1 MNLCIAVIL
10 SAFLSTSFAQT
21 MEDMEESTSETTV
34 TTKEVKPAPK
44 MPKMMRTTKTVKKVK
59 TVEMMKPAS
68 ICEDTDGKRL
78 REGDVGYKECMKQVK
93 TNKY

>member
-21 MEDMEESTSETTV
+21 MENLDESTSETTV
-34 TTKEVKPAPK
+34 TKEVKPAPK
-44 MPKMMRTTKTVKKVK
+44 MPKMVKTTKTVKKVK
-59 TVEMMKPAS
+59 TVEMMKPMS
-68 ICEDTDGKRL
+68 TCESSDGKRL
-78 REGDVGYKECMKQVK
+78 SEGDVGYKECMKQVK